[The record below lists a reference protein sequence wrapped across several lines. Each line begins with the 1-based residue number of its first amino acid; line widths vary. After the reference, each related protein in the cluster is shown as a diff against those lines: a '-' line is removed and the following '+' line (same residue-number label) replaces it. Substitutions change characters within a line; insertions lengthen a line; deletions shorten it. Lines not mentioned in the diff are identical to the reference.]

1 MMDVMSARHSE
12 EQLEIV
18 INSIQQVI
26 EEKLKEYEHLP
37 EDQHTWNHVIT
48 ELCRLE
54 NDILSCDFGGYHSDY
69 RIPLIARL
77 DTLRL
82 MIGVIPPYR
91 PDYIFTQSG
100 YEYFQRQYKN
110 GVNRQMIPSDHLQR
124 IINEQNLKKAL
135 QNQRRVVP
143 LFHDINQKPFVQEMC
158 VICLLSFTCADDVSG
173 TYLSCG
179 HRFHNS
185 CIMNWIQRKPLCPV
199 CKKNPYIL

>member
-82 MIGVIPPYR
+82 MIGSTR
-91 PDYIFTQSG
+91 
-100 YEYFQRQYKN
+100 KW
-110 GVNRQMIPSDHLQR
+110 VNRQMIPSNHLQH
-124 IINEQNLKKAL
+124 IIIDHFFF
-135 QNQRRVVP
+135 P
-143 LFHDINQKPFVQEMC
+143 
-158 VICLLSFTCADDVSG
+158 
-173 TYLSCG
+173 
-179 HRFHNS
+179 
-185 CIMNWIQRKPLCPV
+185 
-199 CKKNPYIL
+199 